1 MNNTAA
7 TLASSDGW
15 MPNPPMPN
23 HRRDP
28 LIGRAK
34 STATSRAPTTARATQ
49 TTWSFL

>member
-7 TLASSDGW
+7 TLASSEGCT
-15 MPNPPMPN
+15 PNPPMPN

-34 STATSRAPTTARATQ
+34 STAISSAATTASATQ